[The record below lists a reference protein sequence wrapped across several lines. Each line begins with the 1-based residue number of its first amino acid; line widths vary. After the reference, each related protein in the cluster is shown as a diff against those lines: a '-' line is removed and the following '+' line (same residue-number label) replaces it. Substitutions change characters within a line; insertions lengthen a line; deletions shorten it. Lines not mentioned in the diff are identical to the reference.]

1 LTTSHDRPQRQ
12 SLALLALLTSA
23 VVAVTRGSDFFSLW
37 DSMLGLIIVLVAAA
51 YRHEVGPDRTYRA
64 AFALIVGTGMMFIVG
79 PFLES
84 AIYAVKGTLRYD
96 GPFLQTPDKMIYD
109 GIFVGVWALF
119 AFVIYLLL
127 HRRPRE

>member
-1 LTTSHDRPQRQ
+1 MNQDRAPRQ

-23 VVAVTRGSDFFSLW
+23 VITVTRGSDFFSLW

-51 YRHEVGPDRTYRA
+51 YRHEVGTERTYRA

-84 AIYAVKGTLRYD
+84 AIYAVKGTLQYD

-109 GIFVGVWALF
+109 GIFVGMWGVF

>member
-1 LTTSHDRPQRQ
+1 MSQERPQRQ

-23 VVAVTRGSDFFSLW
+23 VVTVTGGNEFFSLW

-51 YRHEVGPDRTYRA
+51 YRHEVGPDRIYRA

-84 AIYAVKGTLRYD
+84 AIYAVKGTLQYD
-96 GPFLQTPDKMIYD
+96 GPFLETPDKMIYD
-109 GIFVGVWALF
+109 GIFVGVWGLF
-119 AFVIYLLL
+119 AFVIYLHLN
-127 HRRPRE
+127 RRPPE